1 MANRRVAREHVLK
14 ALYAMELSGDSP
26 EHVTETVLIPGIE
39 SDQQTSEFARK
50 LFLRT
55 LNHIS
60 DLDGEIQKLSDNW
73 DLNRMAVIDRMV
85 LRIAVCEFL
94 YFDDIPAKVTIN
106 EAIEIVKK
114 FSTEK
119 SGRFVNGILDAILD
133 AFKNDKRFTKT
144 GRGLVDHTLGS
155 KK

>member
-14 ALYAMELSGDSP
+14 ALYAMELSGDSA
-26 EHVTETVLIPGIE
+26 EHIINSVLNPGIE
-39 SDQQTSEFARK
+39 NDAQTKEFANR

-55 LNHIS
+55 LNHVN
-60 DLDGEIQKLSDNW
+60 DLDTEIQKLTANW
-73 DLNRMAVIDRMV
+73 DLKRMAVIDRMV

-94 YFDDIPAKVTIN
+94 YFEDIPAKVTIN

-114 FSTEK
+114 YSTEK
-119 SGRFVNGILDAILD
+119 SGRFVNGILDAILEN
-133 AFKNDKRFTKT
+133 FKNDDRFKKT
-144 GRGLVDHTLGS
+144 GRGLLDSTTGN

>member
-14 ALYAMELSGDSP
+14 ALYAMELSGDRP
-26 EHVTETVLIPGIE
+26 EHVIETVLIPGIDDE
-39 SDQQTSEFARK
+39 EQTREFART

-55 LNHIS
+55 LNHIP
-60 DLDGEIQKLSDNW
+60 DLDKEIQKLTANW
-73 DLNRMAVIDRMV
+73 DLNRMAVIDRLV

-94 YFDDIPAKVTIN
+94 YFDDIPEKVTIN

-114 FSTEK
+114 YSTEK
-119 SGRFVNGILDAILD
+119 SGRFVNGILDAILE
-133 AFKNDKRFTKT
+133 AFKIDKRFKKS
-144 GRGLVDHTLGS
+144 GRGLLDHTLGN